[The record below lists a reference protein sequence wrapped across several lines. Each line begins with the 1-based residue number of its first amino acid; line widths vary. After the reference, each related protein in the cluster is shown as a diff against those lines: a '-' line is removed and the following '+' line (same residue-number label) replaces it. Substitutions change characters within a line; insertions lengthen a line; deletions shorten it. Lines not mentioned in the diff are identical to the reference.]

1 MGTEEKWVEI
11 QEQNKPRPWIERL
24 KSRKFLL
31 ALAAAL
37 LIVLNEGLGLGVD
50 PDAYGWI
57 VSVVVAWILG
67 ESYIDGKAAKKE

>member
-67 ESYIDGKAAKKE
+67 ESYIDAKK